1 MTSIHNKPKLLAI
14 DAGNTRVKWG
24 LFDKSGKMLE
34 SGTVVNTEL
43 QSMQLPSASR
53 VIISNVAGN
62 DIATQ
67 LKALIANMSNIIWL
81 SAQTAACGVRN
92 QYQIPSSLGT
102 DRWAALIA
110 AWQLKKAPCI
120 VVNAGTAVTIDA
132 LTVDTSNN
140 EGLFLGG
147 LILPGIDLM
156 KTSLGEATAQLP
168 KINPAN
174 GSANSV
180 TFFATNTAEAIQAG
194 ALNAV
199 LGAITRMSTALQEK
213 CGATPTI
220 VIGGGNAQVIA
231 EQLQLTSAL
240 GVSVVE
246 NIVLQGLYQLDYF
259 MENELS

>member
-1 MTSIHNKPKLLAI
+1 MLLTLDI
-14 DAGNTRVKWG
+14 GNTRTKWAVFS
-24 LFDKSGKMLE
+24 LAGKVTEQGIFLNADLANADF
-34 SGTVVNTEL
+34 SPSRLGYQRVV
-43 QSMQLPSASR
+43 
-53 VIISNVAGN
+53 ISNVAGTALASLMTKKL
-62 DIATQ
+62 ATY
-67 LKALIANMSNIIWL
+67 ALPVTFIKSTSQACNVSNHYL
-81 SAQTAACGVRN
+81 PSA
-92 QYQIPSSLGT
+92 SLGT

-147 LILPGIDLM
+147 LILPGLDLM

-174 GSANSV
+174 ASANSV

-194 ALNAV
+194 AHNAV

-220 VIGGGNAQVIA
+220 VISGGNAPVIA
-231 EQLQLTSAL
+231 EQLQLTSEL

-246 NIVLQGLYQLDYF
+246 NLVLQGLYQLDYF